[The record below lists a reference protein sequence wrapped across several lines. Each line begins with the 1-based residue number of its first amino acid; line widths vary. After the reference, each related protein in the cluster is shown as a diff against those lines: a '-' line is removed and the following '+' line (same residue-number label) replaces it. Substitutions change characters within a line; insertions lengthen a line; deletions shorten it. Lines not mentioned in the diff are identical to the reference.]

1 MEEITYHK
9 KYGLFSNINYVLK
22 NIKKVSKFL
31 LFLLP
36 VGVVIAIFQK
46 YLWTFITKFV
56 IDLITRDGNF
66 KNLLVTV
73 IIFTLITV
81 LFFFLQTWYYNKK
94 WPLCIKVRMNQILK
108 LNMLMMRMPFQ
119 FTEDPEILD
128 CCQKARN
135 ALGGNQQ
142 GFEGM
147 IHQLFTFL
155 ELSGSVITGFVIVGT
170 LNPLVL
176 IGMTLLA
183 VLNFLSSNW
192 ANRYTKKHYWDPL
205 ANWWRKHWY
214 MNMNLGT
221 FEYAKDIRMFGLK
234 NWLIE
239 KFKELNK
246 DRYRVQ
252 QKNCRL
258 WFWVSIVTSILW
270 IIFQAAIYYYLI
282 HRVFSHT
289 ITIGNFSLYIASSA
303 TFFECISSMLN
314 SITEL
319 LQKSREVDDIRS
331 FMENEHVNQ
340 EINLNN
346 ANLKKPSV
354 PDYGSW
360 EFTFENVS
368 FKYPHSKK
376 YALKNLNI
384 KIKAGERLAVVG
396 LNGAGKSTFIKLLL
410 RLYKPTE
417 GKIYLNGHDVQEYD
431 LDSYFSIFSPV
442 FQDVNLFAFSL
453 AENVS
458 MKSMEETDK
467 KKVEECIKRSD
478 FEGKIDALPKG
489 IDTQLLKVIY
499 DDGTDLSGGQRQK
512 LALARALY
520 KAAPVVVLD
529 EPTAALDA
537 LAESK
542 LYNHFDSL
550 IGNKTSIYISHR
562 LSSTQFC
569 NSIAMFKEGQIIEYG
584 THKSLMALNK
594 EYAKMFKVQSR
605 YYREVEENE

>member
-22 NIKKVSKFL
+22 NIKKVSKLL

-36 VGVVIAIFQK
+36 VGAVIAIFQK
-46 YLWTFITKFV
+46 YLWTFITKFI

-119 FTEDPEILD
+119 FTEDPELLD

-147 IHQLFTFL
+147 IHQLFTFV

-183 VLNFLSSNW
+183 VLNFLASNW

-239 KFKELNK
+239 KFKELYK

-282 HRVFSHT
+282 RRVFSHT

-331 FMENEHVNQ
+331 FMENEHVNK

-354 PDYGSW
+354 PEYDSW

-478 FEGKIDALPKG
+478 FEGKIDVLPKG

-499 DDGTDLSGGQRQK
+499 DDGIDLSGGQRQK

-550 IGNKTSIYISHR
+550 IGNKTAIYISHR

-605 YYREVEENE
+605 YYREGEENA